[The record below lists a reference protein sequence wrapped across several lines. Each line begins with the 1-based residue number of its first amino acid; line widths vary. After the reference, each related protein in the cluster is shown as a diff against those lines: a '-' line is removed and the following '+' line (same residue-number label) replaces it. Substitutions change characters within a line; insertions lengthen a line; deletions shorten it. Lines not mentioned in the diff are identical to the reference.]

1 MKKSKGLILAVVSL
15 VMALAFGGCSTV
27 HTGKDKTAES
37 ADTSSGYVSL
47 ETEESENMV
56 PDTTVGADE
65 ASVSDNT
72 IAGAETSVSDTT
84 ISREENEVTGNE
96 TSEADTANSD
106 TLNSDTSNSET
117 VAPTPE
123 NTEIESLQYIDADDT
138 VYALVRLNV
147 RAAESVAADI
157 LGVLES
163 GEAVNRT
170 GIHEEWTR
178 IIYKGQTAFVASDY
192 VSEVQPTEA
201 PTLAATSE
209 GTGIYY
215 ENGGYLV
222 AIDAGHQAKGNSEQ
236 EPVGP
241 GAAETKPKVSSG
253 TQGVTTGIPE
263 HEMNLVVS
271 LYLRDELLA
280 RGYSVLMIR
289 ETAEV
294 DISNA
299 ERAELANSYNADIF
313 VRVHGNSVSNQEVK
327 GALTMCMTKDN
338 PYNGNLHNPSR
349 VLSEKVLEGLC
360 SATGAVNKGILET
373 DTMSGINWCDIPV
386 TIVEMGFMSNPDED
400 RAMAEDS
407 YRRALAKGIADGIDA
422 YFGR

>member
-1 MKKSKGLILAVVSL
+1 MKKSKGLILAVISL
-15 VMALAFGGCSTV
+15 VMALAFGGCSAV
-27 HTGKDKTAES
+27 HTDNDRTAEI
-37 ADTSSGYVSL
+37 ADTSPTS
-47 ETEESENMV
+47 
-56 PDTTVGADE
+56 A
-65 ASVSDNT
+65 SDNT

-84 ISREENEVTGNE
+84 ITREETNVPGNE
-96 TSEADTANSD
+96 ISESDTLESDTANSD
-106 TLNSDTSNSET
+106 TLNSDTPNSET
-117 VAPTPE
+117 AAPTLE
-123 NTEIESLQYIDADDT
+123 NTETESLQYIDTDDT

-147 RAAESVAADI
+147 RASESTVADI

-178 IIYKGQTAFVASDY
+178 IIYKGQTAFVVSDY